1 MSELYQYVI
10 NNIVDIKDWLVKNN
24 FDVLSFKKVIVESVE
39 QVQLVANLDEA
50 LKERLILKLRFFN
63 KDYDFSVFRNEEAG
77 FNIVIL
83 TEKDLPYE
91 EKQSYTII
99 ENQDGINYCN
109 YQNSSEFKTK
119 NYICEPI
126 LVNKSNKSKILSIPE
141 LLVFYRIYE

>member
-1 MSELYQYVI
+1 MSKLYQYSITNITDI
-10 NNIVDIKDWLVKNN
+10 NDWMKNN
-24 FDVLSFKKVIVESVE
+24 KFNVSSFKKVIVESVE

-63 KDYDFSVFRNEEAG
+63 KDYDFSVFRNGEAG

-83 TEKDLPYE
+83 AEKNLPYE

-99 ENQDGINYCN
+99 DTQNAINYCN
-109 YQNSSEFKTK
+109 YHNNSEFKTK
-119 NYICEPI
+119 KYICKPI
-126 LVNKSNKSKILSIPE
+126 LVNKSKILSIPE